1 MTRCV
6 IYYTLFHPGKTIA
19 MTLQIRPLRRQ
30 LGLSLQTLAEAS
42 GLTRSYLSKVERGLC
57 VPSIA
62 AALKIAAALG
72 VDVARLFGGAA
83 ARAPVT
89 VVRRADRLRL
99 ERPAADDASV
109 LEALATGAGAKRMQ
123 PFIVEP
129 PPAFARG
136 PRFSGHA
143 GEEFLF
149 VLKGRIEIAFPD
161 RTESLGPGDA
171 VYFDA
176 WVPHRLRSAGRIR
189 ASALVVIGAGEGV
202 ARAREKQRS

>member
-1 MTRCV
+1 MTQCV
-6 IYYTLFHPGKTIA
+6 IYYTPFHTGRIIV
-19 MTLQIRPLRRQ
+19 MTLHIRPLRRQ

-62 AALKIAAALG
+62 AALRIAAALG

-83 ARAPVT
+83 ARVPVT

-99 ERPAADDASV
+99 ERPGDDDASV

-129 PPAFARG
+129 PPAFAEG
-136 PRFSGHA
+136 PQLAGHS
-143 GEEFLF
+143 GEELLF
-149 VLKGRIEIAFPD
+149 VLKGWIEIAFPD

-176 WVPHRLRSAGRIR
+176 WVPHRLRSAGRIQ
-189 ASALVVIGAGEGV
+189 ASALVVIGADKEV
-202 ARAREKQRS
+202 ARTRKTQRA